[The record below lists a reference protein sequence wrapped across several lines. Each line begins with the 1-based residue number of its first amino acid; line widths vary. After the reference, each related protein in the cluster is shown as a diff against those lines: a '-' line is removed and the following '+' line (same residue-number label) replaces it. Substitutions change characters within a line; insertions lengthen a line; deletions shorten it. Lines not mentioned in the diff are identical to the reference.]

1 MSSSATVVSAMSSS
15 ATVVSMSDAQRWSE
29 WQNRG
34 LAGDRRLAVRM
45 KYVMALLAIALGA
58 LFGTL
63 L

>member
-1 MSSSATVVSAMSSS
+1 MSSPAPMVSI
-15 ATVVSMSDAQRWSE
+15 SDEQRWSE
-29 WQNRG
+29 WQNSG
-34 LAGDRRLAVRM
+34 MVGDRRLAVRM